1 MKEEIT
7 VPSLGESVT
16 SGILTAWLKTSGDYV
31 KEGEN
36 LFELESDKAT
46 VEVPST
52 ASGVLEVLV
61 EGEAEVEV
69 GQVVAAVDTSQE
81 APADRT
87 EGQAQ
92 SPADDSA
99 RQAPQQTPVGAPAP
113 QQPPPSTPL
122 AEKTM
127 QSYGISPADVQ
138 PTGEGGRITKEDVM
152 RAVQDAGAEAG
163 RRGPDARVGG
173 AGEAGAGRGSA
184 GAGSAARKAP
194 GSGGEAGEKSGG
206 REAQQRQERV
216 RMSRIRE
223 RIAENLVRAKQNAAH
238 LTTFNEI
245 DMHRVIDIR
254 KQFQDSFVETHG
266 IKLGFLSFFIK
277 ASCIA
282 LEQYPE
288 VNTYIEGK
296 EIVYNRFF
304 NIGIAVSTERGL
316 VVPVVKNADT
326 LELDG
331 LEKEVARLAE
341 GARTKQLTVDE
352 MSGGTFSITNGGV
365 FGSLLSTPIPTP
377 PQTAILG
384 MHAIK
389 ERPVAEEGN
398 AVIRPMMYVALTYDH
413 RVIDGREAVGFLSLI
428 KSLVETPEKMFLN
441 IKK

>member
-1 MKEEIT
+1 MKQEIT

-16 SGILTAWLKTSGDYV
+16 SGILTAWLKNSGDYV

-52 ASGVLEVLV
+52 ASGVLKVLV

-81 APADRT
+81 APV
-87 EGQAQ
+87 
-92 SPADDSA
+92 P
-99 RQAPQQTPVGAPAP
+99 
-113 QQPPPSTPL
+113 TPL

-127 QSYGISPADVQ
+127 QAYGVSPADVQ
-138 PTGEGGRITKEDVM
+138 PTGEDGRITKADVM
-152 RAVQDAGAEAG
+152 RAVQDAGDEAG

-173 AGEAGAGRGSA
+173 AGDASPTVPGRTGGAQAAAPDSA
-184 GAGSAARKAP
+184 TGAA
-194 GSGGEAGEKSGG
+194 GEAGEKSGG
-206 REAQQRQERV
+206 REARQERV

-288 VNTYIEGK
+288 VNSYVEGK

-326 LELDG
+326 LELDE

-384 MHAIK
+384 MHTIK

>member
-1 MKEEIT
+1 MKKEIA

-16 SGILTAWLKTSGDYV
+16 TGILTAWLKNNGDYV

-61 EGEAEVEV
+61 DTETEVEV

-81 APADRT
+81 APADRA
-87 EGQAQ
+87 EQ
-92 SPADDSA
+92 
-99 RQAPQQTPVGAPAP
+99 PAP
-113 QQPPPSTPL
+113 QKTPVSTPL

-127 QSYGISPADVQ
+127 QAYGISPADVR
-138 PTGEGGRITKEDVM
+138 PSGEDGRITKADVM
-152 RAVQDAGAEAG
+152 RAVQDGRDEAG
-163 RRGPDARVGG
+163 RKGTEAEGG
-173 AGEAGAGRGSA
+173 

-194 GSGGEAGEKSGG
+194 GGAGDEDGGGEP
-206 REAQQRQERV
+206 RQERV

-223 RIAENLVRAKQNAAH
+223 RIAENLVRSKQNAAH

-245 DMHRVIDIR
+245 DMHRVIGIR

-282 LEQYPE
+282 LNRYPK
-288 VNTYIEGK
+288 VNTYAEGK

-304 NIGIAVSTERGL
+304 NIGIAVSTDRGL

-331 LEKEVARLAE
+331 LEREVARLAE
-341 GARTKQLTVDE
+341 GARTKRLTIDD

-384 MHAIK
+384 MHTIK

-398 AVIRPMMYVALTYDH
+398 IVIRPMMYVALTYDH
-413 RVIDGREAVGFLSLI
+413 RVIDGREAVGFLALI

>member
-1 MKEEIT
+1 
-7 VPSLGESVT
+7 
-16 SGILTAWLKTSGDYV
+16 
-31 KEGEN
+31 
-36 LFELESDKAT
+36 
-46 VEVPST
+46 
-52 ASGVLEVLV
+52 
-61 EGEAEVEV
+61 
-69 GQVVAAVDTSQE
+69 
-81 APADRT
+81 
-87 EGQAQ
+87 
-92 SPADDSA
+92 
-99 RQAPQQTPVGAPAP
+99 
-113 QQPPPSTPL
+113 
-122 AEKTM
+122 M

-163 RRGPDARVGG
+163 RRGPDPRVGG
-173 AGEAGAGRGSA
+173 AGDAAPTVPGRTGGGAA
-184 GAGSAARKAP
+184 GAGSATGAA
-194 GSGGEAGEKSGG
+194 GEAGEKSGG
-206 REAQQRQERV
+206 REARQERV